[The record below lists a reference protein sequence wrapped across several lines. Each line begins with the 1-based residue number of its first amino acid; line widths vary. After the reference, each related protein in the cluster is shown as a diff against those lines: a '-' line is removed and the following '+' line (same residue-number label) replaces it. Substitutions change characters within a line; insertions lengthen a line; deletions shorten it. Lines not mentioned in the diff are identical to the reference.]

1 MIPRRKEPA
10 AKEAPASAASSSAL
24 AAPVRPLGTEEIVEV
39 MRQEIAG
46 PDGAPRDLP
55 APAAMQLAGLRTEAA
70 SLAELLGCDGPDFV
84 ALAYRTILRRNP
96 DPEGT
101 RYILDALA
109 GGRTKVEMLGNLR
122 YSPEGRR
129 VRHPLPGLWLRY
141 QAQRAYRA
149 PVLGA
154 GLLGAR
160 DVALGG
166 RDARRRAE
174 EMRRAAAAH
183 AEAQAALQARL
194 GAVGEAVSRLERA
207 LEEQRREF
215 AGGMDRATQRLAGL
229 EAAFRREPWADP
241 ILSLSDRTED
251 FERRLEAL
259 EMQLRNA
266 TDLVRALRAVGDE
279 QGWSAEGSGENAV
292 PLADRLVGLI
302 RDGANRAR
310 RIEAQAETTRR
321 DLADQRRRL
330 SLVLEELRRRPENA
344 PAPEGLR
351 RTQEH
356 LLDDLYVSFED
367 RFRGTREDIKRRQEF
382 YLPILAESGA
392 GGAQRPVLD
401 VGPGRGEW
409 LELLRE
415 RGLTARGVDLNEAMV
430 AQCAGLGLDCVQG
443 DAVEH
448 LSGLPDDT
456 LGAVTG
462 FHIIEHLPF
471 RRMVALFDEALRVLR
486 PGGLVIFETPNPANL
501 LVASRWFHLDPTHR
515 NPLPGEMVAMV
526 AEARGFVRVSIVELH
541 PMRLAFEAR
550 DTLLAEQL
558 DRLFHGP
565 QDYALIARKA

>member
-279 QGWSAEGSGENAV
+279 QGWSAEASGTGRTARGGS
-292 PLADRLVGLI
+292 
-302 RDGANRAR
+302 
-310 RIEAQAETTRR
+310 
-321 DLADQRRRL
+321 RRRPRRHGAIWPT
-330 SLVLEELRRRPENA
+330 SGAACRWSWRSCAAGRRTLRRRRDC
-344 PAPEGLR
+344 GGR
-351 RTQEH
+351 RSTCSTTCMSASRT
-356 LLDDLYVSFED
+356 VS
-367 RFRGTREDIKRRQEF
+367 
-382 YLPILAESGA
+382 A
-392 GGAQRPVLD
+392 
-401 VGPGRGEW
+401 
-409 LELLRE
+409 
-415 RGLTARGVDLNEAMV
+415 ARARTSSAARNST
-430 AQCAGLGLDCVQG
+430 CR
-443 DAVEH
+443 
-448 LSGLPDDT
+448 SW
-456 LGAVTG
+456 
-462 FHIIEHLPF
+462 
-471 RRMVALFDEALRVLR
+471 
-486 PGGLVIFETPNPANL
+486 PNPARAARSVRCWMSGPAAANGWNCC
-501 LVASRWFHLDPTHR
+501 AS
-515 NPLPGEMVAMV
+515 G
-526 AEARGFVRVSIVELH
+526 G
-541 PMRLAFEAR
+541 
-550 DTLLAEQL
+550 
-558 DRLFHGP
+558 
-565 QDYALIARKA
+565 